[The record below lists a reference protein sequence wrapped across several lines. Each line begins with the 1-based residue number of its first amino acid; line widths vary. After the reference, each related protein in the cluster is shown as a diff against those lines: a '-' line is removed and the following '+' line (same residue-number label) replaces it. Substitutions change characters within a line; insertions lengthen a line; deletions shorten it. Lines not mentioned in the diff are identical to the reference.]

1 METRPWAVMVGETWE
16 MGESQLGDLVFRQ
29 TRCTQMRV
37 RPCGPAKQFIHS
49 PRKYLSSAT
58 HVPGTREKQVED
70 MNGLSL
76 PRASI
81 LGSVREDG
89 S

>member
-1 METRPWAVMVGETWE
+1 MAPQ
-16 MGESQLGDLVFRQ
+16 SNS
-29 TRCTQMRV
+29 
-37 RPCGPAKQFIHS
+37 FIHS
-49 PRKYLSSAT
+49 PSKYLSSAT

-76 PRASI
+76 PRASV

>member
-1 METRPWAVMVGETWE
+1 MVLQ
-16 MGESQLGDLVFRQ
+16 SNS
-29 TRCTQMRV
+29 
-37 RPCGPAKQFIHS
+37 FIHS
-49 PRKYLSSAT
+49 PSKYLSSAT
-58 HVPGTREKQVED
+58 HVPGTGEEQVED

-81 LGSVREDG
+81 LGSVGEDG